1 MSRASGQKDKKCTVC
16 KVVQTLESFTRSS
29 RNKDGVNNECKSCNK
44 IRSMKRYRQE
54 DICPMCEATFKPK
67 GPQVYCKSCMPASQ
81 KIKSLRSQYQES
93 SRLKPVTPK
102 WTDFEEMEKIFQIKL
117 KKESE
122 GIVLE
127 IDHIVPI
134 SSPYVCGLNTPD
146 NMRLINKTLNRIK
159 NNHYWNDM
167 ADTFQGQLRK
177 NFAFS
182 RSKAV

>member
-1 MSRASGQKDKKCTVC
+1 MRASGQKDKKCSCC
-16 KVVQTLESFTRSS
+16 KEIKPVDLFSK
-29 RNKDGVNNECKSCNK
+29 NKRKSDGMASECKACNK
-44 IRSMKRYRQE
+44 IRSIERYRQE
-54 DICPMCEATFKPK
+54 DVCPMCDSTFKPR
-67 GPQVYCKSCMPASQ
+67 GPQVYCKECIPASQ

-93 SRLKPVTPK
+93 ARLKPVTPS
-102 WTDFEEMEKIFQIKL
+102 WASFEEMEKIFQIKL
-117 KKESE
+117 KKEKE

-146 NMRLINKTLNRIK
+146 NMRLISKSLNRVK

-182 RSKAV
+182 RSSLA